1 MNEVKKILVP
11 VDFSDNSEKILKS
24 AIYVAKKFEAS
35 LTVIFVAQSFFED
48 HSDFFVPH
56 VPIVEIEQ
64 DIFKSS
70 QKKLASFIDECMDK
84 TIPHDS
90 KVLTGDVADGI
101 LEFAEEEKV
110 DWIIMG
116 THGYKGLDKLL
127 FGSVAEKVVKMAQTI
142 GLSGLPM
149 SPLKIIILSSL
160 PSTALSL
167 IIDEPRTWPAS

>member
-35 LTVIFVAQSFFED
+35 LMVIFVAQSFFED

-84 TIPHDS
+84 TVPHDS
-90 KVLTGDVADGI
+90 KVLTGDVAGEI
-101 LEFAEEEKV
+101 LDFAEEEKMNL
-110 DWIIMG
+110 IIMG

-127 FGSVAEKVVKMAQTI
+127 FGSVAEKVVKMAPCPVLTI
-142 GLSGLPM
+142 NPY
-149 SPLKIIILSSL
+149 K
-160 PSTALSL
+160 
-167 IIDEPRTWPAS
+167 

>member
-1 MNEVKKILVP
+1 MNEVKRILVP

-35 LTVIFVAQSFFED
+35 LMVIFVAQSFFED

-70 QKKLASFIDECMDK
+70 QKKLASFIDESMDK
-84 TIPHDS
+84 TVPHDS
-90 KVLTGDVADGI
+90 KVLTGDVAGEI
-101 LEFAEEEKV
+101 LDFAETKEEKI
-110 DWIIMG
+110 DLIIMG

-127 FGSVAEKVVKMAQTI
+127 FGSVAEKVVKMAPCPVLTI
-142 GLSGLPM
+142 NPY
-149 SPLKIIILSSL
+149 K
-160 PSTALSL
+160 
-167 IIDEPRTWPAS
+167 